1 MEASSASW
9 ESMIKMSDIRPW
21 VAKPRGKIS
30 VYDGDT
36 FKSDTLD
43 LGWGAS
49 LNKPKFRIMGIDTPE
64 KGWRAKTD
72 RERELALAAKAFLKN
87 MIDNAY
93 EVLVYSEDGRGKY
106 GRWLVEVVCDG
117 INAGDALIEVGL
129 ARRYDGGT
137 KDAAPW

>member
-1 MEASSASW
+1 
-9 ESMIKMSDIRPW
+9 MSDIRPY
-21 VAKPRGKIS
+21 VAKPKGKIR

-36 FKSDTLD
+36 FYSDTLD

-72 RERELALAAKAFLKN
+72 RERELALKAKAFLKN
-87 MIDNAY
+87 MIDNSY

-137 KDAAPW
+137 KDETPW

>member
-1 MEASSASW
+1 MT
-9 ESMIKMSDIRPW
+9 KMSDIRPY
-21 VAKPRGKIS
+21 VAKPKGKIR

-36 FKSDTLD
+36 FYSETLD

-137 KDAAPW
+137 KDEAPW

>member
-1 MEASSASW
+1 
-9 ESMIKMSDIRPW
+9 MSDDIRPY
-21 VAKPRGKIS
+21 VAKPKGKIR

-36 FKSDTLD
+36 FYSDTLD

-72 RERELALAAKAFLKN
+72 RERELALKAKAFLKN
-87 MIDNAY
+87 MIDNSY

-137 KDAAPW
+137 KDETPW

>member
-1 MEASSASW
+1 
-9 ESMIKMSDIRPW
+9 MSDIRPY
-21 VAKPRGKIS
+21 VAKPKGKIR

-36 FKSDTLD
+36 FYSETLD

-72 RERELALAAKAFLKN
+72 RERELALKAKAFLKN
-87 MIDNAY
+87 MIDNSY

-106 GRWLVEVVCDG
+106 GRWIVEVVCDG

-137 KDAAPW
+137 KDETPW

>member
-1 MEASSASW
+1 MVQ
-9 ESMIKMSDIRPW
+9 IRAW
-21 VAKPRGKIS
+21 IAKPKGNIS

-72 RERELALAAKAFLKN
+72 RERKLAIEAKNFLKGL
-87 MIDNAY
+87 IDNAND
-93 EVLVYSEDGRGKY
+93 VMVYSEDGRGKY
-106 GRWLVEVVCDG
+106 GRWLVNVVCDG
-117 INAGDALIEVGL
+117 VDAGSALIEAGL
-129 ARRYDGGT
+129 ARPYDGGT
-137 KDAAPW
+137 KDVTPW

>member
-1 MEASSASW
+1 
-9 ESMIKMSDIRPW
+9 MSDIRPF
-21 VAKPRGKIS
+21 VAKPKGTVR

-36 FKSDTLD
+36 FYADRLD
-43 LGWGAS
+43 CGWGVS
-49 LNKPKFRIMGIDTPE
+49 KNKPKFRIARIDTPE

-72 RERELALAAKAFLKN
+72 RERELALKAKAFLKN
-87 MIDNAY
+87 MLDTAE
-93 EVLVYSEDGRGKY
+93 EVLIYTDDGRGKY

-137 KDAAPW
+137 KDDTPW